1 MLNNIGVGQNFQ
13 GGMIPPLPFVNIQN
27 GQILHLNTSNQNG
40 GSQNNINNSQ
50 NINKTSNPN

>member
-13 GGMIPPLPFVNIQN
+13 GGMIPPCPFANIQN

-40 GSQNNINNSQ
+40 GS
-50 NINKTSNPN
+50 